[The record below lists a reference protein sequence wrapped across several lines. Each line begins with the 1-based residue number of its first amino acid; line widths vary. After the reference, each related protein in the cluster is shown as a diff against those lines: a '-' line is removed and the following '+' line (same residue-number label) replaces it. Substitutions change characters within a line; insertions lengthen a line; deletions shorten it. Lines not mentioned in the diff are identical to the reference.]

1 MVIKRK
7 KQKMNK
13 KGMTIL
19 LGIMLFIFSFLIAV
33 ITAPVLR
40 DIITDARATSTKD
53 PITNITTGGMNC
65 GSDDL
70 TTGESATC
78 IFIDLVLPLFVGVV
92 IFAGLGKVSD
102 KFIGE

>member
-1 MVIKRK
+1 
-7 KQKMNK
+7 MNK

-19 LGIMLFIFSFLIAV
+19 LGIMLFVFSFLVAV

-40 DIITDARATSTKD
+40 DIVNNARAESYFD
-53 PITNITTGGMNC
+53 PVTNITTGGMNC

-70 TTGESATC
+70 TTGQSATC

-92 IFAGLGKVSD
+92 IFAGLAKVSD